1 MDRLFLVGVALL
13 PFENFFFAPSAG
25 WAALS
30 PLVFFVYALCQRD
43 LFQLAF
49 KKYFPIF
56 VFAICC
62 LALSFFD
69 YLLVGEF
76 YPENFIDTVSTFA
89 LGLGCLYSFDIYL
102 NIKKRSLAR
111 LVKVIVVSYS
121 IALLIGLVEFV
132 AVKLGIGA
140 ILSGFELIMKR
151 CYLPRVQFMFTEP
164 SFTTMHLFGVL
175 LPFYMVTKEK
185 RLLVLI
191 GGFIVVSLLSSSSLR
206 LLIDFTVVLLL
217 VAANYMDWAKVRTL
231 LVVIVVPCVLVAFVF
246 IGMQLNPRFASVLEK
261 GWDSDGSFASRAFRV
276 EAVVDGLVEEPVHA
290 LLGCGAGNA
299 WVAIKDGYDKA
310 LEGYTN
316 SYTGEVVYLGR
327 PDSRPTSVFC
337 MYARIAGEYGVV
349 VLLLVVAYFVQL
361 NRRVRNRGWRLL
373 LLVCAYLYIQ
383 FDGYGFYAIWI
394 VIALGNLVSS
404 GNKMEVMK

>member
-1 MDRLFLVGVALL
+1 MDRLFLIGIALL

-30 PLVFFVYALCQRD
+30 PLVFFVYALCQRN
-43 LFQLAF
+43 LFQLAL
-49 KKYFPIF
+49 KKHFPIF
-56 VFAICC
+56 VFTICC

-69 YLLVGEF
+69 YLLLGEF
-76 YPENFIDTVSTFA
+76 YLENFVDTVSTFA
-89 LGLGCLYSFDIYL
+89 LGLGCLYSFEIYL

-121 IALLIGLVEFV
+121 IALLIGLVEFA

-140 ILSGFELIMKR
+140 ILNGFELIMKR

-185 RLLVLI
+185 RLIVLI
-191 GGFIVVSLLSSSSLR
+191 GGFVVVSLLSSSSLR
-206 LLIDFTVVLLL
+206 LLIDVAAVLLL
-217 VAANYMDWAKVRTL
+217 VAANYMDWTKVRTL
-231 LVVIVVPCVLVAFVF
+231 FTLVVIPCMLIAFVF
-246 IGMQLNPRFASVLEK
+246 IGMQLNPRFASMLEK

-276 EAVVDGLVEEPVHA
+276 EAVANGLVENPVHA

-299 WVAIKDGYDKA
+299 WVVIKDGYDRA
-310 LEGYTN
+310 VEGYTN
-316 SYTGEVVYLGR
+316 SYTGEVVFLGR
-327 PDSRPTSVFC
+327 PDARPTSVFC

-349 VLLLVVAYFVQL
+349 VLLLVVAYFVQM
-361 NRRVRNRGWRLL
+361 NRRVRSRDWRLL
-373 LLVCAYLYIQ
+373 LIVCAYLYIQ

-394 VIALGNLVSS
+394 VIALSNFASYR
-404 GNKMEVMK
+404 NNTEVTE